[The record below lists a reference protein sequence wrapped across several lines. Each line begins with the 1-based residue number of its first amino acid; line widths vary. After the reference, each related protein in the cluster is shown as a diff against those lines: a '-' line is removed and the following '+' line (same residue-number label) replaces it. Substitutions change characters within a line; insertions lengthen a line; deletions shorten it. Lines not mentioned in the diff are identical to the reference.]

1 MAGRKKA
8 DIVLDLKG
16 SAPALAVIKAR
27 RPFMLLEQDETL
39 EIVTDIE
46 GVYEEVSRLCDLLGG
61 KVLSSPGKRRIQRIR
76 IKKK

>member
-16 SAPALAVIKAR
+16 SAPALAVIKVR
-27 RPFMLLEQDETL
+27 RPFILLEQDEVL
-39 EIVTDIE
+39 EVITDIE
-46 GVYEEVSRLCDLLGG
+46 GVYDEISKLCDLLDG
-61 KVLSSPGKRRIQRIR
+61 KVLSSPGKRRVQRIR